1 MGRRRFAGGMA
12 ASTDSC
18 RRGSRVPFCTD
29 HPCMSQPPTRRTS
42 AATADPSSARRLGT
56 GPHPIAPP
64 HTEAPALGD
73 QVIQISDLRS
83 VTGSYQ
89 AARAQV
95 AGLQRLA
102 RGAYGH
108 TTGLTPEATHVLT
121 ARAMLTRVGEAVAS
135 HTTAAVA
142 WGFPVRTMDLERVHL
157 SPVAGRAGKPKRGPG
172 YHFHNTPVPPEDVDL
187 GYTSALRTVLDCSR
201 LIRADWA
208 VVIADAALHRG
219 LTSPAE
225 LAESASRVRNVTG
238 AARARALPSL
248 CSALSESPG
257 ETLLRLRLRRMGIQ
271 PGEQV
276 VLRDVEGNPRVDFLI
291 DDSLVL
297 EFDGRAKYTMQAD
310 PERAHWEEKQRQDR
324 ISEAGYEVLRIT
336 WAQLW
341 DEAALRSR
349 IARARSRAQARR
361 GATTANPLR

>member
-1 MGRRRFAGGMA
+1 M
-12 ASTDSC
+12 
-18 RRGSRVPFCTD
+18 
-29 HPCMSQPPTRRTS
+29 RRTS
-42 AATADPSSARRLGT
+42 TGTADPFPAPRLRT
-56 GPHPIAPP
+56 DSDPIAPP
-64 HTEAPALGD
+64 HADAPAPGG
-73 QVIQISDLRS
+73 QVIRISDLQS
-83 VTGSYQ
+83 ATGSYQ

-95 AGLQRLA
+95 TGLQRLA

-142 WGFPVRTMDLERVHL
+142 WGLPVRTMDLERVHL
-157 SPVAGRAGKPKRGPG
+157 SPVEGRAGKPKRGPG
-172 YHFHNTPVPPEDVDL
+172 YHFHNTPVPPEDVDR
-187 GYTSALRTVLDCSR
+187 GSTSALRTVLDCSR

-208 VVIADAALHRG
+208 VVIADAALHSG

-225 LAESASRVRNVTG
+225 LAERAGRVRNVTG

-257 ETLLRLRLRRMGIQ
+257 ETLLRMRLRRMGIQ

-276 VLRDVEGNPRVDFLI
+276 VLRDVEGRPRVDFLV
-291 DDSLVL
+291 DNNLVL

-310 PERAHWEEKQRQDR
+310 LERAHWEEKQRQDR

-336 WAQLW
+336 WAELW
-341 DEAALRSR
+341 DEAALQHRV
-349 IARARSRAQARR
+349 ARARARALARR
-361 GATTANPLR
+361 GATPRGDLLRQR